1 MTERWDVGRNE
12 LVSQLLQRIVDNE
25 HLSWPEL
32 GARTGVEYSVFRYLM
47 TGKRGIGAYS
57 LRKVAAAFPKY
68 QRGIHVLLTAGDDE
82 VPSITLESLL

>member
-12 LVSQLLQRIVDNE
+12 LVSQLLQWIVDEE

-32 GARTGVEYSVFRYLM
+32 GKRTGVEYSVFRYLM

-57 LRKVAAAFPKY
+57 LRKVADAFPQY
-68 QRGIHVLLTAGDDE
+68 RRGIHTLLTASDCE
-82 VPSITLESLL
+82 VQNMTIESLL